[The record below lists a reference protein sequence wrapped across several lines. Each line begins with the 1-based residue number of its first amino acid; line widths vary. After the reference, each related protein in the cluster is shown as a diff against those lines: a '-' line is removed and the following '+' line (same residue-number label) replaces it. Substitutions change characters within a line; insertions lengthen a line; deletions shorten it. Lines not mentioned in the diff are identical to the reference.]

1 MLEEIMTYGDEIQF
15 AIEELLDEI
24 NMLYMQRENLLGQ
37 LDNELVDKVDMMARL
52 QAIDALLSVNHGTLS
67 DMYAEL
73 KFVDAEIGY
82 AFAEPEQEEG
92 LLN

>member
-24 NMLYMQRENLLGQ
+24 NMLYMQREDLLDQ
-37 LDNELVDKVDMMARL
+37 LGNELVDKVDMMARL
-52 QAIDALLSVNHGTLS
+52 QTIDALLSVNHGTLS

-73 KFVDAEIGY
+73 KFVDAEIGC

>member
-1 MLEEIMTYGDEIQF
+1 MLEEITTYGDEIQF

-24 NMLYMQRENLLGQ
+24 NMLYMQREDLMAQ
-37 LDNELVDKVDMMARL
+37 FDNELVDKVEMMARR

-82 AFAEPEQEEG
+82 AFAEPEQKEG